1 MKTLICDCNRS
12 MILDRPALSRALAAT
27 PGASAEGLADAHSV
41 LCRREAPAFQR
52 AAKSGEELLVGCTQ
66 ESRLFMALAE
76 QTEGAPAL
84 AERPI
89 RFVNLRETGG
99 WSRDGAAATPKLAAL
114 IAAAQLAPPEPVA
127 TVGYRSAGRCLV
139 VGPGA
144 RAEAAAALLDDALDL
159 TLLVDSGALAQRHE
173 RVVQRGRLTRLT
185 GWLGAFEAG
194 WESSNPIDLDL
205 CTRCN
210 ACIAACPEGAIDFGY
225 QVDLARCTAHR
236 DCVAACDAAG
246 AIDFER
252 GTRSEEAR
260 FDLVLD
266 LGDAPTLAMHQPPQ
280 GYLHVPP
287 NASLTQAVLQLRAL
301 VGEFEKPR
309 FFRYEQRLCAHTR
322 NQQVGCSACIDVC
335 SAQAIRSDASLKGK
349 TAARGRGT
357 AGHPTAG
364 IVVEPHLCVGCGACG
379 TVCPSGALSYAY
391 PSPADLGR
399 RLRALLRT
407 YAVAGGRDAAL
418 LLHSQE
424 EGTALI
430 DALGRAASTGR
441 AHGVP
446 ARVLPLAVW
455 HSASVGMDVWLTA
468 FAQGANQVWVLTGN
482 TEAPQYLQALTDQM
496 AQAQAIVNGLGY
508 AGTHFRLIAAGDT
521 AALDDA
527 LRAPPAQGVAQAASF
542 AIQAE
547 KRNTLELALAHL
559 LANRPQAAAV
569 PEAIALPAQGA
580 LYGSLRVD
588 AAKCTL
594 CLACVGACP
603 SQALSD
609 NPDQPQLRFT
619 EKSCV
624 QCGLCQTTCPEDA
637 IRLEPRLLL
646 ADGGRARAQPRV
658 LHEAQ
663 PFHCVRCAK
672 PFGTL
677 RAIETMAAKLAGHA
691 AFQGAA
697 AERLRMCSDC
707 RVVDMY
713 SNANELRITDL

>member
-1 MKTLICDCNRS
+1 MT
-12 MILDRPALSRALAAT
+12 LDRPALSRALAAT
-27 PGASAEGLADAHSV
+27 PGASADGIHEAHSV

-52 AAKSGEELLVGCTQ
+52 AAKSGEDLLVGCTQ
-66 ESRLFMALAE
+66 ESRLFLELAG
-76 QTEGAPAL
+76 QTEGAPSVD
-84 AERPI
+84 ERPI
-89 RFVNLRETGG
+89 RFFNLRETGG
-99 WSRDGAAATPKLAAL
+99 WSRDGAQATPKLAAL
-114 IAAAQLAPPEPVA
+114 IAAAQLPPPEPVA

-139 VGPGA
+139 VGPGE
-144 RAEAAAALLDDALDL
+144 RAEAAAALLGDALDL
-159 TLLVDSGALAQRHE
+159 TLLVDRGELAQAHE
-173 RVVQRGRLTRLT
+173 RVVLRGRLTRLA

-194 WESSNPIDLDL
+194 WDSANPIDLDL

-210 ACIAACPEGAIDFGY
+210 SCIAACPEGAIDFGY

-236 DCVAACDAAG
+236 DCVAACHAAG

-252 GTRSEEAR
+252 GARSEEGR

-266 LGDAPTLAMHQPPQ
+266 LGDTPALAMHQPPQ
-280 GYLHVPP
+280 GYFHVPP
-287 NASLTQAVLQLRAL
+287 AMPLAQAVLQLRAL
-301 VGEFEKPR
+301 VGEFEKPK

-322 NQQVGCSACIDVC
+322 NQQIGCSACIDVC

-349 TAARGRGT
+349 TAARGRGSV
-357 AGHPTAG
+357 GHPTAG
-364 IVVEPHLCVGCGACG
+364 IVVEPHLCVGCGACS
-379 TVCPSGALSYAY
+379 TVCPSGALGFAY
-391 PSPADLGR
+391 PSPADLGKR
-399 RLRALLRT
+399 VRTLLRT
-407 YAVAGGRDAAL
+407 YAAAGGRDAAL

-424 EGTALI
+424 EGSARI
-430 DALGRAASTGR
+430 GALGRAASTGR
-441 AHGVP
+441 ARGVP
-446 ARVLPLAVW
+446 ARVLPLALW
-455 HSASVGMDVWLTA
+455 HSASVGLDVWLAA
-468 FAQGANQVWVLTGN
+468 FAQGANQVWVLTGT
-482 TEAPQYLQALTDQM
+482 TEAPQYLQALADQM
-496 AQAQAIVNGLGY
+496 AQAQAIVHGLGY
-508 AGTHFRLIAAGDT
+508 AGTHFRLVQAGDM
-521 AALDDA
+521 AALDEA

-542 AIQAE
+542 VVQPD

-559 LANRPQAAAV
+559 QAHRPQAAAM
-569 PEAIALPAQGA
+569 PEAIALPTRGA
-580 LYGSLRVD
+580 LYGSLRID

-609 NPDQPQLRFT
+609 NPEQPQIRFT

-637 IRLEPRLLL
+637 IRLEPRLLT
-646 ADGGRARAQPRV
+646 ADGGRARAQARV

-677 RAIETMAAKLAGHA
+677 RAIETMLAKLAGHA

-697 AERLRMCSDC
+697 AERLKMCSDC

-713 SNANELRITDL
+713 SNPNEQRITDL